1 MGEGGAGPWPTV
13 SATPVRG
20 RLMSCRPPRLPVLLA
35 AALTLAGG
43 ATAAGR
49 HRRPPGPL
57 SAARAFIA
65 DFARQHRSQNASVV
79 DVVLAD
85 AAPVQTARLDGRTA
99 YVIAPVLYA
108 YENRGAVAVEPAR
121 MAITLRLEN
130 GAWRVAGW
138 AWAKGSPPASDSSPR
153 QEFLP
158 PG

>member
-1 MGEGGAGPWPTV
+1 
-13 SATPVRG
+13 
-20 RLMSCRPPRLPVLLA
+20 VLLA
-35 AALTLAGG
+35 AALVVAGG

-57 SAARAFIA
+57 AAARAFVA
-65 DFARQHRSQNASVV
+65 DFARQHRSQDASVV

-85 AAPVQTARLDGRTA
+85 AAPLQTARLEGRTA

-108 YENRGAVAVEPAR
+108 YETGGAVAVEPAR
-121 MAITLRLEN
+121 MEITLRLEN

-138 AWAKGSPPASDSSPR
+138 AWASGSPPASDPAPR